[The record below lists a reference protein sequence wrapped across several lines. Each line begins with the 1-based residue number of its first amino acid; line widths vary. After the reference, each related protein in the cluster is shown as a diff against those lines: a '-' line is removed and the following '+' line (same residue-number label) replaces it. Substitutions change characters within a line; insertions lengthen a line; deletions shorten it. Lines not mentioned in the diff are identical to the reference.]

1 MTQHRQ
7 SSKDAAIRRVLVPTD
22 FSPGADGALRW
33 GTVLAEKFGA
43 ELVFLHVLDL
53 SLGALAGLPSDVA
66 AIPAVDEL
74 ARLVRAE
81 AADGMAKLASRYP
94 QARTLILEGS
104 PRGMILQVAGEES
117 ASLIVMGTHG
127 RSGLSHVVFGS
138 VAEHVV
144 RHSRAPVLTVRE
156 EEPV

>member
-1 MTQHRQ
+1 VTQRRQ
-7 SSKDAAIRRVLVPTD
+7 SSKDAAIKRVLVPTD

-33 GTVLAEKFGA
+33 GMVLAEKFGA

-81 AADGMAKLASRYP
+81 ATDGMAKLASRYP

-156 EEPV
+156 EELA